1 MSTQHSGP
9 AREGKWQFFRASTKG
24 RPIFEKELDKLPRDA
39 RAALA
44 NLMRRYLL
52 GQLRPGDLKPVQ
64 GGISE
69 LRWRDGNDHYRVLFF
84 RWGCHP
90 VALVA
95 FFKNQQRT
103 PKSKVDL
110 AKKRRKA
117 WTDAFRDHP
126 AT

>member
-1 MSTQHSGP
+1 MSTERSGP
-9 AREGKWQFFRASTKG
+9 VREGKWKFFRASSNG
-24 RPIFEKELDKLPRDA
+24 RPIFEKELDGLPRDA
-39 RAALA
+39 KAALV
-44 NLMRRYLL
+44 NRMQRYLL
-52 GQLRPGDLKPVQ
+52 GQLRPGDLKHVQ
-64 GGISE
+64 DGIYE

-84 RWGCHP
+84 QWGRHP

-117 WTDAFRDHP
+117 WTNTFGDHP
-126 AT
+126 D